1 MPAHTKSKSHSGATA
16 DPKPKTKS
24 PAAGGAGKTRSAVT
38 GRQLGRAA
46 IRSLNKN
53 ADHASEYSDAVL
65 AATSLPHLQALISE
79 SKILARVLKPL
90 GCGRLSV
97 TLQTGET
104 EVNVPISGVLRF
116 KGHANKKTDRDNCMC
131 AGDFVLVDGGISS
144 AKLTKCTVSKIRR
157 VFTRLGATTPAG
169 FFSESG
175 EEEDEEGLAGVFEW
189 DRSEEEAAE
198 RAAEEARLAEEAR
211 KAIVK
216 AGGAGRGGRPRGV
229 RVGRDELEEDAETDR
244 IAAADLLDAR
254 EEDDGEYSP
263 APAGAAAAAV
273 DRTAPNRAE
282 RRAAAARARA
292 EAEAAAAAAARAAAV
307 GGGGFDLYAAA
318 EEEEFSPAPIALRPK
333 PLKSWEELME
343 EDEVDVDAI

>member
-1 MPAHTKSKSHSGATA
+1 MPSHTKSKSHGSAAA
-16 DPKPKTKS
+16 DSKPKTKS

-53 ADHASEYSDAVL
+53 ADHASEYLDSVL
-65 AATSLPHLQALISE
+65 AASSLSDLQTLIRT
-79 SKILARVLKPL
+79 SKIVARVLKPL

-97 TLQTGET
+97 TLQTGEK

-131 AGDFVLVDGGISS
+131 AGDVVLLDGGIASS
-144 AKLTKCTVSKIRR
+144 KLSRATSNRVRR
-157 VFTRLGATTPAG
+157 VFEKYGLDVPAG
-169 FFSESG
+169 FFAIAG
-175 EEEDEEGLAGVFEW
+175 EEGSDDEEEGAFAW

-198 RAAEEARLAEEAR
+198 AAAEEERLAEEAR

-216 AGGAGRGGRPRGV
+216 AGGAGRGGRPRGE
-229 RVGRDELEEDAETDR
+229 RVTRAVLDEDAETDR
-244 IAAADLLDAR
+244 IAAADRAADAEE
-254 EEDDGEYSP
+254 EEDDGEAAS
-263 APAGAAAAAV
+263 AGAAAV

-292 EAEAAAAAAARAAAV
+292 EAEAAASAAAAV
-307 GGGGFDLYAAA
+307 GGGGAAFDLYAAA
-318 EEEEFSPAPIALRPK
+318 EEEEDFSPAPMAPLPK
-333 PLKSWEELME
+333 PTKGWEEMAE
-343 EDEVDVDAI
+343 ELDIDAI